1 VKKSNVVAVVLASAA
16 AGIVMGILLAPDK
29 GSKTVNKVAG
39 MISDNLQKMK
49 DYVDKFAQ
57 DISGGLPSENEMS
70 FAKQSD
76 VADG

>member
-1 VKKSNVVAVVLASAA
+1 MKKSNVVAVVLASAA

>member
-1 VKKSNVVAVVLASAA
+1 MKKSNVVAVVLASAA

-57 DISGGLPSENEMS
+57 DISGDLPSENEMS

-76 VADG
+76 IADG

>member
-57 DISGGLPSENEMS
+57 DISGDLPSENEMS

-76 VADG
+76 IADG